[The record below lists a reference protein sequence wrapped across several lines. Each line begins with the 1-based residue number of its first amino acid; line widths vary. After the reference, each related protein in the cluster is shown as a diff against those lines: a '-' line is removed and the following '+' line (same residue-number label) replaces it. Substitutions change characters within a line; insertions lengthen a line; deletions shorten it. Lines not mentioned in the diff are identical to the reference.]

1 METNTIQTKKPGIP
15 GSTLKIIAIITMF
28 IDHLAASLIEL
39 HMPMDSPASP
49 WFITDI
55 IMRLIGR
62 LGFPLFVFLLVEGSH
77 YTKNKVNYLRNMLI
91 FALVSEI
98 PFDLALVSGHVW
110 DFSHQN
116 VFFTLLFGL
125 CFIFLSDY
133 VKEKEEPAAI
143 FKIIGKMGFVFA
155 FLVFCQAFYNSEFGY
170 SFAMFGK
177 SIGIIGSVI
186 AGATA
191 ALLYFLFSMRWDE
204 NKKIW
209 LGNAYLFLGIFMG
222 IADLLNTD
230 YSGWGVLVI
239 AIMYFLRGNVTN
251 KKEAAMGCLGLTLM
265 QSIEC
270 TSFFTLIPISKYNG
284 ERGLKLK
291 YFFYLFY
298 PVHLTIIYLIGL
310 LIFR

>member
-1 METNTIQTKKPGIP
+1 MDTTVVTEKKSGIP
-15 GSTLKIIAIITMF
+15 GSTLKIIAIITML
-28 IDHLAASLIEL
+28 IDHTAASLIEL
-39 HMPMDSPASP
+39 HLPINSPASP
-49 WFITDI
+49 WFWCDI
-55 IMRLIGR
+55 VMRLIGR
-62 LGFPLFVFLLVEGSH
+62 MGFPLFVFLLVEGSH
-77 YTKNKVNYLRNMLI
+77 YTQNKLRYLRNMVI
-91 FALVSEI
+91 FALISEV
-98 PFDLALVSGHVW
+98 PFDLALVSGSFW

-125 CFIFLSDY
+125 CFIFLADY
-133 VKEKEEPAAI
+133 VKEKEEINKI
-143 FKIIGKMGFVFA
+143 FKIIGKIGFVFA
-155 FLVFCQAFYNSEFGY
+155 FLVFCQAFYQSEFGF
-170 SFAMFGK
+170 SFSLFGK
-177 SIGIIGSVI
+177 TYGIIGSLI
-186 AGATA
+186 AGFTG

-204 NKKIW
+204 KKKIW

-239 AIMYFLRGNVTN
+239 AIMYFLHGANN
-251 KKEAAMGCLGLTLM
+251 KKEAAMGCLGLTIM
-265 QSIEC
+265 QSIEI
-270 TSFFTLIPISKYNG
+270 TSFFILIPVSKYNG